1 MTMTLWNERGRPS
14 LLTLNIWV
22 RELTAFRSFLAMV
35 NDPYINYHPTLRPDL
50 DTRYEELA
58 YYYNLFQAGRDD
70 PRRAYVPKY
79 ERYEQ

>member
-1 MTMTLWNERGRPS
+1 MTMILWNERGRPS

-35 NDPYINYHPTLRPDL
+35 NDPYINYRPTLRPAL

-58 YYYNLFQAGRDD
+58 YYYNLFQAERGDS
-70 PRRAYVPKY
+70 RRAYVP
-79 ERYEQ
+79 RYEQ